1 MDTVYRYKTSVTL
14 LVIMFAFNVAMV
26 MADPTCS
33 LSGNFF
39 CNAGRCC
46 SKFNWCG
53 GTAQYCAKGNCI
65 AQCWPGVSALT
76 QILYF
81 NIKKNKENAINA
93 VTEIIME
100 NGRIKLWKPKIA

>member
-1 MDTVYRYKTSVTL
+1 KHRSSCNLEEKMDTVYKYKISVTL

-33 LSGNFF
+33 PSGNFF

-53 GTAQYCAKGNCI
+53 SSAQYCAKGNCI

-76 QILYF
+76 QIL
-81 NIKKNKENAINA
+81 A
-93 VTEIIME
+93 
-100 NGRIKLWKPKIA
+100 GRNLTSANLNNP